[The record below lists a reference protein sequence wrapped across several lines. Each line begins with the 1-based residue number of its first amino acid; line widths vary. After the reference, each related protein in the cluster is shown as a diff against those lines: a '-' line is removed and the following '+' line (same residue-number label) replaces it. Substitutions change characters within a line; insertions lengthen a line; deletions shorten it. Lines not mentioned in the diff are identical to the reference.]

1 VSDIT
6 RTMAARTNGPT
17 HLSTADPVVAS
28 STTTEHL
35 RTAQPD
41 TATQPIEPDASVGE
55 LLSRVTD
62 DFSQLVRTHVELAK
76 VEIKDEVTR
85 ASKGAGMLTGGA
97 VAALF
102 SVLMLSLALAW
113 GLAEI
118 IDAGWAFLI
127 VGLLWAAGAAVLAM
141 TGRKELKTVSPVP
154 EVTKQTVQ
162 DDVQW
167 AKEQR

>member
-1 VSDIT
+1 VTDIRSRPIP
-6 RTMAARTNGPT
+6 RTGAPS
-17 HLSTADPVVAS
+17 HLSDDPVI
-28 STTTEHL
+28 TTSPSADHL
-35 RTAQPD
+35 RSPGG
-41 TATQPIEPDASVGE
+41 ATRPIEPDAGVGE

-62 DFSQLVRTHVELAK
+62 DFSSLVRTHVELAK

-85 ASKGAGMLTGGA
+85 AGKGAGMLTGGA

-102 SVLMLSLALAW
+102 SLMMLSFALAW
-113 GLAEI
+113 ALAEV

-127 VGLLWAAGAAVLAM
+127 VGLIWAAAAAVLAL
-141 TGRKELKTVSPVP
+141 TGRKELQTVNPIP